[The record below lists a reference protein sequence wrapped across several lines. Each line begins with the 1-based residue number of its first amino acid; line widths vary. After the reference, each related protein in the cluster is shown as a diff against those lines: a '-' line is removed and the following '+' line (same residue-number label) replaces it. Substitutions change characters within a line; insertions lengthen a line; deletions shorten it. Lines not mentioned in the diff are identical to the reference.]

1 MGFALKVPV
10 PEIMYDHQ
18 QVSRVFQSIINQA
31 VQLWYAASF
40 GLEYSLLGSTQL
52 NFSNRCLD
60 PLVESKALIRF
71 FSPGS
76 TLESGLK
83 TFRQRSLKW

>member
-40 GLEYSLLGSTQL
+40 GLE
-52 NFSNRCLD
+52 
-60 PLVESKALIRF
+60 
-71 FSPGS
+71 
-76 TLESGLK
+76 
-83 TFRQRSLKW
+83 